1 MLYVSQ
7 EKEVTSRSPE
17 IAAPRCGDIAEVMTH
32 VDSNSAGGG
41 S

>member
-7 EKEVTSRSPE
+7 EKEVTSRSQE
-17 IAAPRCGDIAEVMTH
+17 IAAPCWGGITEVITH